1 MKGHVTPA
9 GSAGSGDL
17 TLLVVGEKST
27 GARLDVQ

>member
-1 MKGHVTPA
+1 MKGQVTP
-9 GSAGSGDL
+9 AGSGDL